1 MANQSLPS
9 QPPTQRTFWQKV
21 RKLFGWPFWA
31 VLIMVGF
38 GVTGYTATS
47 ALLSLNNPK
56 ECESVYWPFAS
67 GSRRLYCAQMEAQ
80 SGDAESLLDAIA
92 LVSELPEDHP
102 LRKEINKNI
111 KIWSEQVLVLG
122 EQHFQAGN
130 MEKAL
135 KIADQIPPSVA
146 SKEVIAEKERRWRE
160 IWERGEEI
168 EENVEAKLYET
179 KWNAAFEEAGK
190 LVDLDNNYLANR
202 RYTQLI
208 TTIENAKA
216 EGEIVEEARE
226 AYDEGGL
233 DNLLQALEKAQEVEE
248 DSYSYRIAQS
258 LITDV
263 GEALMAKAEEN
274 LEQRNWQTVLKVT
287 REIPSRLG
295 VEEKIADLRKI
306 ALAGSQAQLG
316 TVGGLEDAI
325 AQVEGLEKDRPFYN
339 KAQEL
344 ISRWEKEIE
353 DVKIIKV
360 AKESS
365 QGGDLSDLREA
376 VEKVEEVPRGNPR
389 YQEAQQLRQDWINT
403 IQVREDRPILN
414 RAREIARRGYIEAYR
429 DAIALASKIGA
440 NRVLHSEARQ
450 EIRQWRN
457 EIQRIEDRPILARAN
472 RLANQGRLE
481 AAIEKASEIGSNRAL
496 YSEARQEIKQWRN
509 KIQRIEDRPILA
521 RANRLANQGRLE
533 AAIEKASEI
542 GSNRALYSEAQQ
554 RIQGWRNTIV
564 ARESIQQAQKI
575 AQRRTPDSL
584 LQAIQTIAPAK
595 NSDQYRNQ
603 AQTLINE
610 WSKRIYAIAIRRAD
624 EGNLEN
630 AIQIAQRIPSQS
642 EIYQEVRGKIQQWQQ
657 DLRRNE
663 EQEQAQTNQ
672 NQ

>member
-1 MANQSLPS
+1 MAHQSLPS
-9 QPPTQRTFWQKV
+9 QPQTQSTTWQKV
-21 RKLFGWPFWA
+21 ARFLGWKFWV
-31 VLIMVGF
+31 VLIMLSF
-38 GVTGYTATS
+38 GITGYMAAS

-80 SGDAESLLDAIA
+80 NGDAESLLDAIA

-102 LRKEINKNI
+102 LREEINKNI
-111 KIWSEQVLVLG
+111 KIWSKEVLALG

-135 KIADQIPPSVA
+135 KIADQIPASVA

-168 EENVEAKLYET
+168 EEKVEAKLYET
-179 KWNAAFEEAGK
+179 EWNAAFEEAGK

-202 RYTQLI
+202 RYPQLI
-208 TTIENAKA
+208 TTIENARA

-226 AYDEGGL
+226 AYNQGGL
-233 DNLLQALEKAQEVEE
+233 ENLLQALEKAQKVEE

-287 REIPSRLG
+287 REIPDSLG

-325 AQVEGLEKDRPFYN
+325 AQAEQLPKDRPFYN
-339 KAQEL
+339 EAQDL

-353 DVKIIKV
+353 DVKIIKA

-365 QGGDLSDLREA
+365 QGDSLSDLREA

-389 YQEAQQLRQDWINT
+389 YQQAQQLRQDWINT

-414 RAREIARRGYIEAYR
+414 RAREIARRGHIEAYR
-429 DAIALASKIGA
+429 DAIALVSKIGS

-457 EIQRIEDRPILARAN
+457 AIQRIEDRPILSAAK

-496 YSEARQEIKQWRN
+496 YSEARQEIRQWRN
-509 KIQRIEDRPILA
+509 EIQRIEDRPILSA
-521 RANRLANQGRLE
+521 AKRLANQGRLE

-564 ARESIQQAQKI
+564 ARESIEKARNI

-584 LQAIQTIAPAK
+584 MQAIQTIAPAR

-603 AQTLINE
+603 AQRLINE

-624 EGNLEN
+624 ENNLQN

-642 EIYQEVRGKIQQWQQ
+642 GIYQEARGKIRQWQEE
-657 DLRRNE
+657 LRGDE
-663 EQEQAQTNQ
+663 EEENQANQTQ
-672 NQ
+672 